1 MAIAQN
7 SVLDTDIVV
16 SFIDAIH
23 DNIFIHA
30 YVTSLYKTIKITN
43 VNVIFSVSN
52 FSVSNN
58 VIHTLTV

>member
-30 YVTSLYKTIKITN
+30 YVTILYKTLK
-43 VNVIFSVSN
+43 
-52 FSVSNN
+52 
-58 VIHTLTV
+58 LRM